1 MLRVSIRHQP
11 GGPLPKHS
19 AGIAPLIAS
28 AARARPF
35 PDAVPWQRSQL
46 DGATVD
52 HEGDSKAS
60 PEKQPRHA
68 VPVRGSRG
76 GQRRGSGAGVYQP
89 APKTPGWFAP
99 RALPRLWRKSS
110 CRCRSP
116 EADRFGFAADIPE
129 ELNIAVELNTRITN
143 AIGDDAVVKL
153 ETAPLSY
160 ESGGIDLMAHELD
173 ADAAFADSNQP
184 ITDDKF
190 TDGELSDD
198 GTTIEWTEIP
208 ADGVNLNPETASR
221 KGFNLVIKGLR
232 ANASALGDGEDI
244 TANVLVGGTAVNS
257 APLKVADVTTG
268 LQVKADAAELLRCA
282 DTDDATATI
291 KIQEGFANAIMS
303 AASATDPDD
312 RLVVTFTGI
321 PEGLKVMVPDI
332 VPLATDDPA
341 TTADEEAASFSLDL
355 MDEGRTSGVGKIEDN
370 MGEVELSSSGAGEV
384 VYNLADTA
392 STLDDERVELPV
404 TFAWE
409 SEDDL
414 PAIGRGRVTVSF
426 HPVSGVGGDTFEV
439 GGAPLPRFVKS
450 AKTAAIIEV
459 DNACTTTLLFPHVLH
474 QTGFDTGIAI
484 SNTSSESG
492 SCAINYHGAGGPD
505 HHESR
510 LIAGG
515 GQLIF
520 TLSSTV
526 DTTGFQGYL
535 VAVCDFRKA
544 YGFAFIIDGFGARYS
559 TLALGYL
566 AVRESLEQVR
576 RAIAQQSRA

>member
-1 MLRVSIRHQP
+1 MLS
-11 GGPLPKHS
+11 LFAAAA
-19 AGIAPLIAS
+19 AGSGVAQAQECI
-28 AARARPF
+28 ARAKNTGMVR
-35 PDAVPWQRSQL
+35 A
-46 DGATVD
+46 
-52 HEGDSKAS
+52 EGIT
-60 PEKQPRHA
+60 E
-68 VPVRGSRG
+68 VV
-76 GQRRGSGAGVYQP
+76 
-89 APKTPGWFAP
+89 TEIE
-99 RALPRLWRKSS
+99 L
-110 CRCRSP
+110 RCRRP

-129 ELNIAVELNTRITN
+129 ELKIAVELNTRITN

-153 ETAPLSY
+153 ETAPLTY
-160 ESGGIDLMAHELD
+160 ESGGIDLVAHK
-173 ADAAFADSNQP
+173 ADSNQP

-208 ADGVNLNPETASR
+208 AAGVNLAPETASQ

-244 TANVLVGGTAVNS
+244 TATVLVGGTAVHS

-282 DTDDATATI
+282 DDATAAI

-332 VPLATDDPA
+332 VPLATDDPD

-370 MGEVELSSSGAGEV
+370 MGEVELSATGAGEV

-404 TFAWE
+404 TFVRE

-459 DNACTTTLLFPHVLH
+459 GACTTTLLFPYVLH
-474 QTGFDTGIAI
+474 QTGFDTGISI

-505 HHESR
+505 PHESR

-515 GQLIF
+515 GQWIF

-544 YGFAFIIDGFGARYS
+544 YGFALILDGFGAGDS
-559 TLALGYL
+559 TLAQGYL
-566 AVRESLEQVR
+566 AVRDPWNK
-576 RAIAQQSRA
+576 

>member
-1 MLRVSIRHQP
+1 MQP
-11 GGPLPKHS
+11 L
-19 AGIAPLIAS
+19 ATDIA
-28 AARARPF
+28 
-35 PDAVPWQRSQL
+35 D
-46 DGATVD
+46 
-52 HEGDSKAS
+52 DS
-60 PEKQPRHA
+60 
-68 VPVRGSRG
+68 SRG
-76 GQRRGSGAGVYQP
+76 R
-89 APKTPGWFAP
+89 
-99 RALPRLWRKSS
+99 
-110 CRCRSP
+110 
-116 EADRFGFAADIPE
+116 
-129 ELNIAVELNTRITN
+129 
-143 AIGDDAVVKL
+143 
-153 ETAPLSY
+153 
-160 ESGGIDLMAHELD
+160 
-173 ADAAFADSNQP
+173 
-184 ITDDKF
+184 
-190 TDGELSDD
+190 ELSENS
-198 GTTIEWTEIP
+198 TTIEWKDVPTGQAEEGFVP
-208 ADGVNLNPETASR
+208 ADDADLNLGPGGEF
-221 KGFNLVIKGLR
+221 GFNLVIKGLR
-232 ANASALGDGEDI
+232 ANAAALGDGEDI

-268 LQVKADAAELLRCA
+268 LAVTADAAELLRCA

-321 PEGLKVMVPDI
+321 PEGVKVMVPDI
-332 VPLATDDPA
+332 VPLATDDPD

-392 STLDDERVELPV
+392 STVDDEWVELPV
-404 TFAWE
+404 TFVWE
-409 SEDDL
+409 SEDDP

-450 AKTAAIIEV
+450 GKTAAIIEV
-459 DNACTTTLLFPHVLH
+459 DACTTTLLFPYVLH
-474 QTGFDTGIAI
+474 QGGFDTGISI

-526 DTTGFQGYL
+526 DTRRASRAISWRSATFERRTVSL
-535 VAVCDFRKA
+535 LFSTASEERA
-544 YGFAFIIDGFGARYS
+544 
-559 TLALGYL
+559 TLAQGYL
-566 AVRESLEQVR
+566 AVRIPGTSKKGHRAAVPRVR
-576 RAIAQQSRA
+576 R

>member
-1 MLRVSIRHQP
+1 MKEIQKPVRRSSLVMLSLFAAVV
-11 GGPLPKHS
+11 
-19 AGIAPLIAS
+19 AGSGVAQAQECI
-28 AARARPF
+28 ARAKNTGMVR
-35 PDAVPWQRSQL
+35 A
-46 DGATVD
+46 
-52 HEGDSKAS
+52 EGITEVVA
-60 PEKQPRHA
+60 EIE
-68 VPVRGSRG
+68 
-76 GQRRGSGAGVYQP
+76 
-89 APKTPGWFAP
+89 
-99 RALPRLWRKSS
+99 L
-110 CRCRSP
+110 RCRRP
-116 EADRFGFAADIPE
+116 EADSFGFAADIPE
-129 ELNIAVELNTRITN
+129 ELKIAVELNTRITN

-153 ETAPLSY
+153 ETAPLTY
-160 ESGGIDLMAHELD
+160 ESGGIDLVAHELD

-198 GTTIEWTEIP
+198 GNAIEWTEIP
-208 ADGVNLNPETASR
+208 ADGVNLNPETASQ

-332 VPLATDDPA
+332 VPLATDDPD

-370 MGEVELSSSGAGEV
+370 MGEVELSATGAGEV

-409 SEDDL
+409 SEDDP

-459 DNACTTTLLFPHVLH
+459 DACTTTLLFPYVLH
-474 QTGFDTGIAI
+474 QTGFDTGISI

-515 GQLIF
+515 GQWIF

-544 YGFAFIIDGFGARYS
+544 YGFALILDGFGARDS
-559 TLALGYL
+559 TLAQGYL
-566 AVRESLEQVR
+566 AVRDPWNK
-576 RAIAQQSRA
+576 

>member
-1 MLRVSIRHQP
+1 MKEIQKPVRRSSLVMLSLFAAAV
-11 GGPLPKHS
+11 
-19 AGIAPLIAS
+19 AGSGVAQAQS
-28 AARARPF
+28 CQARAKSTEMVRAEGITEMVGDIELQCRRPTGDTGSF
-35 PDAVPWQRSQL
+35 FDATIPATL
-46 DGATVD
+46 DIT
-52 HEGDSKAS
+52 
-60 PEKQPRHA
+60 
-68 VPVRGSRG
+68 
-76 GQRRGSGAGVYQP
+76 
-89 APKTPGWFAP
+89 
-99 RALPRLWRKSS
+99 
-110 CRCRSP
+110 
-116 EADRFGFAADIPE
+116 
-129 ELNIAVELNTRITN
+129 VELNTHITN

-153 ETAPLSY
+153 ETAPLTY
-160 ESGGIDLMAHELD
+160 ESGGIDLVAHE
-173 ADAAFADSNQP
+173 ADSNQP

-198 GTTIEWTEIP
+198 GNAIEWTEIP
-208 ADGVNLNPETASR
+208 ADGVNLNPETASQ

-232 ANASALGDGEDI
+232 ANASALGDGENI

-268 LQVKADAAELLRCA
+268 LQVKADAAELFRCA

-303 AASATDPDD
+303 ADSATDPDD

-332 VPLATDDPA
+332 VPPATDDPD
-341 TTADEEAASFSLDL
+341 TTADEAAASFSLDL

-459 DNACTTTLLFPHVLH
+459 DACTTTLLFPYVLH

-515 GQLIF
+515 GQWIF

-544 YGFAFIIDGFGARYS
+544 YGFALMLNGFGTGDS
-559 TLALGYL
+559 TLAQGYL
-566 AVRESLEQVR
+566 AVRDPWNK
-576 RAIAQQSRA
+576 